1 MIMTYISDDAE
12 YIIGK
17 EFEVDTIIRSNGR
30 NIEGTIVATVTDL
43 EDGEYDLL
51 EYTSLEKFLNDW
63 EPVRDGCGHV
73 TTKKKKKENILKFPR
88 KDDQ

>member
-43 EDGEYDLL
+43 EDGDYDLL
-51 EYTSLEKFLNDW
+51 EYTVSICEKSG
-63 EPVRDGCGHV
+63 VH
-73 TTKKKKKENILKFPR
+73 TKFIPSHHIDLY
-88 KDDQ
+88 